1 VRTTGASDPKNKYLG
16 SRDRGVAGTSHP
28 GSSRSKLRKFR
39 PPQITAKELA
49 GFLCVAEVTIF
60 KHAAAG
66 RIPSFRV
73 GTCVRFDP
81 RAVANWLRKM

>member
-1 VRTTGASDPKNKYLG
+1 MSIAD
-16 SRDRGVAGTSHP
+16 
-28 GSSRSKLRKFR
+28 
-39 PPQITAKELA
+39 QIEQIGRALTAEELA
-49 GFLCVAEVTIF
+49 KVLSVSKVTIF

-81 RAVANWLRKM
+81 RAVANWLRSK

>member
-1 VRTTGASDPKNKYLG
+1 MSDAQSL
-16 SRDRGVAGTSHP
+16 SD
-28 GSSRSKLRKFR
+28 
-39 PPQITAKELA
+39 QIERIHHALTAKELA
-49 GFLCVAEVTIF
+49 GFLCVSEITIY

-73 GTCVRFDP
+73 GTCLRFDP